1 MPAIM
6 NMNNITIPQRGQGV
20 NIKLII
26 IMVSVFR
33 KDTHFQTILLTQLLR
48 FILVFLANQRF
59 VFLICFTVF
68 YKF

>member
-1 MPAIM
+1 MPAII

-33 KDTHFQTILLTQLLR
+33 KDTHFQTIL
-48 FILVFLANQRF
+48 FINKNKSLIF
-59 VFLICFTVF
+59 ICFFIKIAMTT
-68 YKF
+68 KQKMNI